1 MGQTTMNDR
10 IPARIIDSLDP
21 AKPVRLT
28 PAQAGGPIHTR
39 SFSGRFRNLRLLG
52 AGLLFLLFFG
62 TAWLDWNGRQAVLWD
77 LGGRQFHIFGA
88 TYWPQDFILLSA
100 ILIIA
105 AFGLFFITVLAGR
118 VWCGYACPQ
127 SVWTWIFMR
136 IEQLTE
142 GDRGQRLKL
151 DAAPWSLRKILRRG
165 AKHGL
170 WLVVSLVTAL
180 AFVGYFTPIRTLVGE
195 LVALELG
202 STTAFWLLFFSAA
215 TYINAGW
222 LREKVCRDMCPYS
235 RFQSVMFDRDT
246 LVISYDAARGESRGP
261 RRKDADYRA
270 EGLGDCVDC
279 TLCVQVCP
287 TGIDIR
293 DGLQLDCIGC
303 GACIDA
309 CDSIMDKLG
318 YARGLVRYSSEREL
332 AGGQTRWLRPRLLGY
347 AAMLA
352 LMLGAFAWALA
363 ARPLLSLDVTRDRG
377 LFRENVAGQIENSYS
392 LKLINKTQQPRR
404 YALTLADEGAFELH
418 GPRQLHLAPGEIRD
432 LPVSVALTAGRP
444 ASSTQTLRFEVR
456 DLAEPS
462 SRAVTESTFIAPLR

>member
-1 MGQTTMNDR
+1 MGQTAMNDR
-10 IPARIIDSLDP
+10 IPARIIDSLAP

-39 SFSGRFRNLRLLG
+39 RFTGLFRNLRLLG
-52 AGLLFLLFFG
+52 AGLLCLLFFG

-100 ILIIA
+100 LLIIA

-136 IEQLTE
+136 VEQLTE
-142 GDRGQRLKL
+142 GDRGQRIKL
-151 DAAPWSLRKILRRG
+151 DAAPWSLHKLLRRS

-170 WLVVSLVTAL
+170 WLAVSLATAL
-180 AFVGYFTPIRTLVGE
+180 VFVGYFTPIRALLGE
-195 LVALELG
+195 LLSLELG
-202 STTAFWLLFFSAA
+202 SSTAFWLLFFTAA
-215 TYINAGW
+215 TYLNAGW

-246 LVISYDAARGESRGP
+246 LVISYDVARGETRGP
-261 RRKDADYRA
+261 RRKDSDHRAD
-270 EGLGDCVDC
+270 GLGDCIDC

-309 CDSIMDKLG
+309 CDSVMDKLG
-318 YARGLVRYSSEREL
+318 YARGLVRYGSEREL
-332 AGGQTRWLRPRLLGY
+332 TGGRTRWLRPRLVGY

-363 ARPLLSLDVTRDRG
+363 ARPLLSLDVAKDRG

-392 LKLINKTQQPRR
+392 LKLINKSQQPRR
-404 YALTLADEGAFELH
+404 YALTLADETDFELH
-418 GPRQLHLAPGEIRD
+418 GPRQLSLAPGEIRD
-432 LPVSVALTAGRP
+432 LAVSVALTAERT
-444 ASSTQTLRFEVR
+444 ASSTQPLRFEVR
-456 DLAEPS
+456 DLAEPD
-462 SRAVTESTFIAPLR
+462 SRAVTASTFIAPRR